1 MIKYFLLIYLLS
13 IFSLSADVIQK
24 LEVTGNKRIS
34 VETIKVYGEIEFE
47 KDYSDLDVNKIL
59 KNLYGTNFFED
70 IKLSLNNGVLKI
82 DLKEYP
88 SLNSVSIVGEKSIT
102 ISKKVLERLQLQEK
116 TSFIKNKLVEDVDII
131 KKIYT
136 SMGFN
141 FVDVEAKIEKFS
153 DNRVNLIYFLKKG
166 DKTRISKI
174 NFIGDKKIKDKRLTD
189 IIASEE
195 HKFWKFL
202 SRNTSLS
209 KTNVDLD
216 KRLLINYYKSVGYYD
231 VQVLSSNAE
240 INKNVTTLTYTIN
253 AGSRY
258 RITKISTNVSD
269 ILDKNLFLPLQK
281 KFTKVIG
288 KYYSPFTVKKLL
300 DDLDMLILNNDLQFI
315 EHNVNEILEA
325 GTIELQINIFEG
337 KKLLVEKINIKGN
350 VVTDEDVIRSELLL
364 DEGDPFNSL
373 KLDQSISRIKAR
385 NLFGEVKE
393 TVTNGSSKDLKI
405 IDILVEEKPTGEIT
419 AGAGIGTDGA
429 SVSFSVNE
437 NNWLGRGINIGT
449 NFDISKE
456 TFTGGLTVTNPN
468 YNFSGNSLTFFA
480 NNTTNDKS
488 GAGYSNNITKTGIG
502 TSFEQYKDVYLSP
515 FLTFSYDEL
524 KVESTA
530 SKSLKA
536 QKGTFT
542 DLSFE
547 YSVRQ
552 DKRNRAFAPTDG
564 YVSSFTQAV
573 PLYADTPYIKNSYK
587 FSKYKAFSE
596 NYIGAFKF
604 SGSAI
609 NGLSGKDVRISK
621 RLSLGSKLRGF
632 EQGKVGPKDG
642 EDFVGGNYAMTTNFE
657 IAMPNLLPESS
668 KTDVGVFLDIGNL
681 WEADYDSSVDDSN
694 KIRSAVGVATSWG
707 SPLGPMTFILSQNLT
722 KASTDITE
730 TFKFKLGTT
739 F

>member
-364 DEGDPFNSL
+364 
-373 KLDQSISRIKAR
+373 
-385 NLFGEVKE
+385 V
-393 TVTNGSSKDLKI
+393 
-405 IDILVEEKPTGEIT
+405 
-419 AGAGIGTDGA
+419 
-429 SVSFSVNE
+429 
-437 NNWLGRGINIGT
+437 
-449 NFDISKE
+449 
-456 TFTGGLTVTNPN
+456 
-468 YNFSGNSLTFFA
+468 
-480 NNTTNDKS
+480 
-488 GAGYSNNITKTGIG
+488 
-502 TSFEQYKDVYLSP
+502 
-515 FLTFSYDEL
+515 
-524 KVESTA
+524 
-530 SKSLKA
+530 
-536 QKGTFT
+536 
-542 DLSFE
+542 
-547 YSVRQ
+547 
-552 DKRNRAFAPTDG
+552 
-564 YVSSFTQAV
+564 
-573 PLYADTPYIKNSYK
+573 
-587 FSKYKAFSE
+587 
-596 NYIGAFKF
+596 
-604 SGSAI
+604 
-609 NGLSGKDVRISK
+609 
-621 RLSLGSKLRGF
+621 
-632 EQGKVGPKDG
+632 
-642 EDFVGGNYAMTTNFE
+642 
-657 IAMPNLLPESS
+657 
-668 KTDVGVFLDIGNL
+668 
-681 WEADYDSSVDDSN
+681 
-694 KIRSAVGVATSWG
+694 
-707 SPLGPMTFILSQNLT
+707 
-722 KASTDITE
+722 
-730 TFKFKLGTT
+730 
-739 F
+739 

>member
-13 IFSLSADVIQK
+13 IFSLFADIIQK
-24 LEVTGNKRIS
+24 LEVIGNKRIS

-47 KDYSDLDVNKIL
+47 KDYSDLDINKIL
-59 KNLYGTNFFED
+59 KNLYETNFFED
-70 IKLSLNNGVLKI
+70 IKISLNNGVLKI

-88 SLNSVSIVGEKSIT
+88 SLNSVSIVGEKSTT

-116 TSFIKNKLVEDVDII
+116 TSFIKNLLVEDIDEI

-216 KRLLINYYKSVGYYD
+216 KRLLVNYYKSVGYYD

-240 INKNVTTLTYTIN
+240 INKNITTLTYTIN

-269 ILDKNLFLPLQK
+269 VLDKNIFLPLQK

-288 KYYSPFTVKKLL
+288 KYYSPFTVKNLL
-300 DDLDMLILNNDLQFI
+300 DDLDSLILNNDLQFI

-405 IDILVEEKPTGEIT
+405 IDILVEEKPTGEIS

-429 SVSFSVNE
+429 SLALSISE

-449 NFDISKE
+449 NVDISKE
-456 TFTGGLTVTNPN
+456 TFTGGFTVTNPN
-468 YNFSGNSLTFFA
+468 HNFSGSSLTYFA
-480 NNTTNDKS
+480 NNTSNDKS
-488 GAGYSNNITKTGIG
+488 GSGYSNNVTKTGIG
-502 TSFEQYKDVYLSP
+502 TSFEQYKDIYLSP
-515 FLTFSYDEL
+515 YLTFAYDEL

-530 SKSLKA
+530 SESLKK
-536 QKGTFT
+536 QKGTFS

-564 YVSSFTQAV
+564 YVSGFTQAF
-573 PLYADTPYIKNSYK
+573 PLYADTPYITNSYK

-604 SGSAI
+604 LGSAI

-621 RLSLGSKLRGF
+621 RLGLSKLRGF
-632 EQGKVGPKDG
+632 EQGKIGPKDG
-642 EDFVGGNYAMTTNFE
+642 TDYVGGNYAMSANFE
-657 IAMPNLLPESS
+657 IAMPNILPESS
-668 KTDVGVFLDIGNL
+668 KTDIGVFLDVGNL
-681 WEADYDSSVDDSN
+681 WEADYDSALDDSN
-694 KIRSAVGVATSWG
+694 KIRSTIGVATSWN

-722 KASTDITE
+722 KASTDVTE